1 MILDLDIGN
10 TLTKWRLKNSNSN
23 EIIDRG
29 SIWTRDR
36 WENSESIPDFRDIKV
51 MRVSNVGGKEVLAE
65 VERIARRFRVPLH
78 VARSTI
84 KFAGVR
90 NAYKEPEKL
99 GIDRWLGLLAAF
111 HGFGACFVVDCGS
124 AITIDVVKADGGH
137 LGGYIAPGIRL
148 MKESLKLGTKNVAI
162 DPDDSHKGLM
172 NFGTSTQEAVSHGIY
187 LSALGHITLAY
198 KQAFNI
204 SKLQLPIILTGGDAQ
219 LVAGGL
225 EFDSFCWPDMVYAG
239 LELMFPVT
247 DAEKLG
253 NLSGKPINKNEI
265 GLADLVGSC

>member
-10 TLTKWRLKNSNSN
+10 TLTKWRLKSSISNK
-23 EIIDRG
+23 IIERG

-36 WENSESIPDFRDIKV
+36 WENAESIPDFRELKV
-51 MRVSNVGGKEVLAE
+51 MRISNVGGKEVLDE
-65 VERIARRFRVPLH
+65 VERIARRFRVPFH

-90 NAYKEPEKL
+90 NGYNEPEKL
-99 GIDRWLGLLAAF
+99 GIDRWLGLLAAY
-111 HGFGACFVVDCGS
+111 HGFGACFAVDCGS

-162 DPDDSHKGLM
+162 DPDDSHRGLM
-172 NFGTSTQEAVSHGIY
+172 NFGQSTQEAVSHGIY
-187 LSALGHITLAY
+187 LAAVGQITLAY
-198 KQAFNI
+198 RQAYNI
-204 SKLQLPIILTGGDAQ
+204 TDSLLPIILTGGDAL

-225 EFDSFCWPDMVYAG
+225 EMESYCWPDMVYAG

-247 DAEKLG
+247 DEEKQG
-253 NLSGKPINKNEI
+253 QLSGMPSNKIQNK
-265 GLADLVGSC
+265 AC

>member
-10 TLTKWRLKNSNSN
+10 TLTKWRMKSSVDNRLV
-23 EIIDRG
+23 DRG

-51 MRVSNVGGKEVLAE
+51 MRVSNVGGKEVLGE

-78 VARSTI
+78 VARSTV

-90 NAYKEPEKL
+90 NAYKEPERL
-99 GIDRWLGLLAAF
+99 GIDRWLGLLAAY
-111 HGFGACFVVDCGS
+111 HSFGACFVVDCGS

-148 MKESLKLGTKNVAI
+148 MKESLKLGTRNVAI
-162 DPDDSHKGLM
+162 DPDDTHRGLM

-187 LSALGHITLAY
+187 LAALGQITLAY
-198 KQAFNI
+198 RQAYNQTE
-204 SKLQLPIILTGGDAQ
+204 SLLPIILTGGDAT

-225 EFDSFCWPDMVYAG
+225 EMDSLCWPDLVYAG

-247 DAEKLG
+247 EQEKQG
-253 NLSGKPINKNEI
+253 NLLGVPVKH
-265 GLADLVGSC
+265 L

>member
-10 TLTKWRLKNSNSN
+10 TLTKWRMKHAVTNALL
-23 EIIDRG
+23 DRG

-36 WENSESIPDFRDIKV
+36 WESSESIPDFRDIKV
-51 MRVSNVGGKEVLAE
+51 MRVSNVGGKEVLGE

-99 GIDRWLGLLAAF
+99 GIDRWLGLLAAY
-111 HGFGACFVVDCGS
+111 HSFGACFVVDCGS

-162 DPDDSHKGLM
+162 DPDDTHRGLM
-172 NFGTSTQEAVSHGIY
+172 NFGVSTQEAVSHGIY
-187 LSALGHITLAY
+187 LAALGQITLAY
-198 KQAFNI
+198 RQVYNQTE
-204 SKLQLPIILTGGDAQ
+204 SLLPVILTGGDAA
-219 LVAGGL
+219 LVAAGL
-225 EFDSFCWPDMVYAG
+225 EMDSLCWPDMVYAG

-247 DAEKLG
+247 DAEKKG
-253 NLSGKPINKNEI
+253 NLLGVPAKTI
-265 GLADLVGSC
+265 

>member
-10 TLTKWRLKNSNSN
+10 TLTKWRLKNSITNKLV
-23 EIIDRG
+23 DRG

-51 MRVSNVGGKEVLAE
+51 MRVSNVGGKEVLGE

-78 VARSTI
+78 VGRSTI

-90 NAYKEPEKL
+90 NGYKEPEKL
-99 GIDRWLGLLAAF
+99 GIDRWLGLLAAY
-111 HGFGACFVVDCGS
+111 HSFGACFVVDCGS
-124 AITIDVVKADGGH
+124 AITIDIVKTDGGH

-162 DPDDSHKGLM
+162 DPDDTHKGLM
-172 NFGTSTQEAVSHGIY
+172 SFGVSTQEAVSQGIY
-187 LSALGHITLAY
+187 LAALGQITLAY
-198 KQAFNI
+198 KQAH
-204 SKLQLPIILTGGDAQ
+204 KLTQSFLPVILTGGDAK
-219 LVAGGL
+219 LIAAGL
-225 EFDSFCWPDMVYAG
+225 EFESQSWPDLIYAG

-247 DAEKLG
+247 EEEKQGRLTG
-253 NLSGKPINKNEI
+253 TPLK
-265 GLADLVGSC
+265 

>member
-10 TLTKWRLKNSNSN
+10 TLTKWRLKSSVSNK
-23 EIIDRG
+23 IIDRG

-36 WENSESIPDFRDIKV
+36 WDNSESIPDFRDIKV
-51 MRVSNVGGKEVLAE
+51 MRVSNVGGKEVLGE
-65 VERIARRFRVPLH
+65 VERLARRFRVPLH

-99 GIDRWLGLLAAF
+99 GIDRWLGLLAAY
-111 HGFGACFVVDCGS
+111 HEFGACFVVDCGS
-124 AITIDVVKADGGH
+124 AITIDLVKADGGH

-162 DPDDSHKGLM
+162 DPDDSHRGLM
-172 NFGTSTQEAVSHGIY
+172 NFGRSTQEAVSHGIY
-187 LSALGHITLAY
+187 LAALGQITLAY
-198 KQAFNI
+198 RQAYN
-204 SKLQLPIILTGGDAQ
+204 LTEHLLPVILTGGDAQ
-219 LVAGGL
+219 LIAGGL
-225 EFDSFCWPDMVYAG
+225 EIDSYCWPDMVYAG

-247 DAEKLG
+247 DEEKLG
-253 NLSGKPINKNEI
+253 NLSGTPTKEI
-265 GLADLVGSC
+265 LNNAC

>member
-10 TLTKWRLKNSNSN
+10 TLTKWRMKNSLTNALV
-23 EIIDRG
+23 DRG

-51 MRVSNVGGKEVLAE
+51 MRVSNVGGKEVLCE
-65 VERIARRFRVPLH
+65 VERLARRFRVPLH
-78 VARSTI
+78 IARSTV

-90 NAYKEPEKL
+90 NAYKEPDKL
-99 GIDRWLGLLAAF
+99 GIDRWLGLLAAYNS
-111 HGFGACFVVDCGS
+111 FGACFVVDCGS

-162 DPDDSHKGLM
+162 EPDDTHRGLM
-172 NFGTSTQEAVSHGIY
+172 NFGVSTQEAVSHGIY
-187 LSALGHITLAY
+187 LAALGQITLAY
-198 KQAFNI
+198 RQAYNQT
-204 SKLQLPIILTGGDAQ
+204 KCLLPIILTGGDAA
-219 LVAGGL
+219 LIAAGL
-225 EFDSFCWPDMVYAG
+225 EMDNLCWPDMVYAG

-247 DAEKLG
+247 DAEKKG
-253 NLSGKPINKNEI
+253 NLLGVPIKSI
-265 GLADLVGSC
+265 

>member
-10 TLTKWRLKNSNSN
+10 TLTKWRLKKTSSNK
-23 EIIDRG
+23 IIDRG

-51 MRVSNVGGKEVLAE
+51 MRISNVGGKEVLGE

-99 GIDRWLGLLAAF
+99 GIDRWLGLLAAY
-111 HGFGACFVVDCGS
+111 HGFGECFVVDCGS
-124 AITIDVVKADGGH
+124 AITIDVVKSDGGH

-172 NFGTSTQEAVSHGIY
+172 NFGTTTQEAVSHGIY

-198 KQAFNI
+198 TQAFNTTE
-204 SKLQLPIILTGGDAQ
+204 KKLPIILTGGDA
-219 LVAGGL
+219 LLIAGGL
-225 EFDSFCWPDMVYAG
+225 EIACYCWPDMVYAG

-247 DAEKLG
+247 DQEKLG
-253 NLSGKPINKNEI
+253 NLSGMPKKKNQI
-265 GLADLVGSC
+265 GLADIQGSC

>member
-10 TLTKWRLKNSNSN
+10 TLTKWRMKSSVDNRL
-23 EIIDRG
+23 IDRG
-29 SIWTRDR
+29 AIWTRDR
-36 WENSESIPDFRDIKV
+36 WERSESIPDFRDIKV
-51 MRVSNVGGKEVLAE
+51 MRVSNVGGKEVLGE

-78 VARSTI
+78 VARSTA

-90 NAYKEPEKL
+90 NAYKEPEVL
-99 GIDRWLGLLAAF
+99 GIDRWLGLLAAY
-111 HGFGACFVVDCGS
+111 HSFGACFVVDCGS

-162 DPDDSHKGLM
+162 DPDDRHRGLM

-187 LSALGHITLAY
+187 LAALGQITLAY
-198 KQAFNI
+198 RQAYNQTE
-204 SKLQLPIILTGGDAQ
+204 SLLPIILTGGDAK

-225 EFDSFCWPDMVYAG
+225 EMDSLCWPDMVYAG

-247 DAEKLG
+247 EQEKQG
-253 NLSGKPINKNEI
+253 NLLGVPVKS
-265 GLADLVGSC
+265 